1 MHDLHHLLDANR
13 AFALNGRGTT
23 NHCPMAL
30 HALHEMGANPRQL
43 QQFFAHWQANYA
55 LPGGEQQQGDEEELQ
70 FVRLRQQLATR
81 LADEGWLPTFA
92 SLLEQG
98 LSPAGGAFHPLIRF
112 ACALENGIRESRPPH
127 WPPGSADP
135 CRCRPGSGRRC
146 RISTLC

>member
-43 QQFFAHWQANYA
+43 QQFFAHWQANHA

-112 ACALENGIRESRPPH
+112 ACALENGHLGEQAAALAAWQCSPLQVPA
-127 WPPGSADP
+127 G
-135 CRCRPGSGRRC
+135 
-146 RISTLC
+146 